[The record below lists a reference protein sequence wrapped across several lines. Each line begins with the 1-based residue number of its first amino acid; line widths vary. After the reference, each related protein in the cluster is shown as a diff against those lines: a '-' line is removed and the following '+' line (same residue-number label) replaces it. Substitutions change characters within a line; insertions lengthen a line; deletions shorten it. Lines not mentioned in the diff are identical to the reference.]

1 MRPKTMTSP
10 PRARGAAW
18 WLGLAL
24 FIVPPVLL
32 WWWQSVGQTPDG
44 LSYLLD
50 VRRGTQMW
58 HPHHLIYVP
67 VARALHSLGG
77 LPTLSAGLVQNLA
90 ALPLLAWAAHGIAR
104 RLLPGPW
111 QPWAAVGALLA
122 TRGVLFYA
130 THIETYLPAMAWS
143 AVTLHLALNFRPR
156 ALPLAGALALA
167 VLYHQTNVMLVAPLL
182 AMAGPRRD
190 ERLRIAKASLLAAAV
205 VLPAYL
211 AAWRLDAAGRP
222 FVDFVTTY
230 ARAAVP
236 TWGRWDNFGP
246 NGLLSLGLS
255 QSANLVPSPQ
265 WLAAPM
271 LLAITALSVWHLRR
285 LRAPDDALAP
295 LRRFALGM
303 LLCYLAF
310 FLWWMP
316 QDSDFFLATVLPL
329 WVLAL
334 MLWRDLEIGPRLRWT
349 PAAAAA
355 VLFAVNFWFTVMP
368 LHRDPGP
375 NHTAAVALHESAPA
389 SAVLVVGY
397 ATQQELL
404 YYTERT
410 AVYDGT
416 AFCQRALP
424 APFAGHA
431 ADVGAG
437 PVLVVA
443 GDFLQDLL
451 AGRTGLEEE
460 CVARLV
466 DFDADGRRCRVY
478 APRPDGGLDVFAG
491 WRPVESVTEV
501 LNEVRRTTIM
511 APGSLAT
518 APRSLYFTSD

>member
-1 MRPKTMTSP
+1 MTARAP
-10 PRARGAAW
+10 ARGSAR

-24 FIVPPVLL
+24 GIVPPVLL
-32 WWWQSVGQTPDG
+32 WWWQSAGQTPDG

-50 VRRGTQMW
+50 IRSGTQMW
-58 HPHHLIYVP
+58 HPHHLVYVP

-77 LPTLSAGLVQNLA
+77 LTPLAAGLVQNLA
-90 ALPLLAWAAHGIAR
+90 ALPLLAWAAHGVAR

-130 THIETYLPAMAWS
+130 THIETYLPALAWS
-143 AVTLHLALNFRPR
+143 AVTLRLALDLRPR
-156 ALPLAGALALA
+156 TLLLAGALVLA
-167 VLYHQTNVMLVAPLL
+167 VLYHQTNVLLVAPLL
-182 AMAGPRRD
+182 AMAGTRRA
-190 ERLRIAKASLLAAAV
+190 ELRRIAGVSLLAAAV
-205 VLPAYL
+205 VLVAYL
-211 AAWRLDAAGRP
+211 AAWRSDAAGTS

-236 TWGRWDNFGP
+236 SWGRWDNFGP
-246 NGLLSLGLS
+246 HGLLSLGLS
-255 QSANLVPSPQ
+255 QSANLAPTPK

-271 LLAITALSVWHLRR
+271 LLAIAALAIWHLRR
-285 LRAPDDALAP
+285 LRAPDDDLAP

-334 MLWRDLEIGPRLRWT
+334 MLWRDLGAGPRARWV
-349 PAAAAA
+349 PAAAAV
-355 VLFAVNFWFTVMP
+355 VLFAVNFGFTVLP

-375 NHTAAVALHESAPA
+375 DHAAALALHASTPA

-397 ATQQELL
+397 AAEQELL
-404 YYTERT
+404 YYTERV
-410 AVYDGT
+410 AVYAGT
-416 AFCQRALP
+416 AFCQRAFP
-424 APFAGHA
+424 APPAGHA
-431 ADVGAG
+431 ADTSPE

-451 AGRTGLEEE
+451 AGRTGLGEE
-460 CVARLV
+460 CLARLV
-466 DFDADGRRCRVY
+466 DFDAVGGRCRAY
-478 APRPDGGLDVFAG
+478 APRPDGGLDVFPA
-491 WRPVESVTEV
+491 WRPAESIAAV
-501 LNEVRRTTIM
+501 LDEVRRT
-511 APGSLAT
+511 AT
-518 APRSLYFTSD
+518 RALGR